1 MGTFENNYYPDDIAS
16 VLYKLASEA
25 DHADYSE
32 NKEHE
37 INDLKECLYQLL
49 AIAQNKYNSEFYRTF
64 WNCLERIAS
73 IYE

>member
-1 MGTFENNYYPDDIAS
+1 MFKINYYPDDIAS
-16 VLYKLASEA
+16 VLYKLSS
-25 DHADYSE
+25 DIDIQDYSE

-37 INDLKECLYQLL
+37 IRDLQECLYQLL

-64 WNCLERIAS
+64 WNCLERITS